1 MVRFTK
7 GNILD
12 AETEAIVNTVN
23 TVGVMGKGIALM
35 FKQAYPDNFQQYSNA
50 VKRNEIGIG
59 RVLPVETGNLMGPKW
74 ILNFP
79 TKKHWRQ
86 PSQLEWIE
94 SGLHDLIRT
103 IERLGIRSVAVPP
116 LGCGAGGL
124 EWDSVRPMIER
135 ILGDVQDLDVVIYE
149 PTQTYQNTSR
159 PAGVEKL
166 TFARASVADLVRR
179 YEVLGFDCTNLEI
192 QKLAWFLEQSLC
204 RLGLPALDLQFKPAR
219 YGPYSDRLRH
229 VLDALDGTYLL
240 AEKRLA
246 DAGPNDL
253 IRFNRTNGAPLDNY
267 LHTEVSS
274 RQTSALDMTARII
287 EGFESPLGME
297 LLATVHWLLIN
308 RNLPSTV
315 EAIQNELPRW
325 PGNADAGARKVRL
338 FPPRLVEIAISRL
351 QTAALINAP
360 AA

>member
-94 SGLHDLIRT
+94 SGLHDLTRT

-135 ILGDVQDLDVVIYE
+135 ILGDAQDLDVIIYE

-159 PAGVEKL
+159 TPGVEKL
-166 TFARASVADLVRR
+166 TFARATGGNRHQSIADGSTDQRTSGVRDR
-179 YEVLGFDCTNLEI
+179 SGAEG
-192 QKLAWFLEQSLC
+192 
-204 RLGLPALDLQFKPAR
+204 GLPR
-219 YGPYSDRLRH
+219 
-229 VLDALDGTYLL
+229 
-240 AEKRLA
+240 
-246 DAGPNDL
+246 
-253 IRFNRTNGAPLDNY
+253 
-267 LHTEVSS
+267 
-274 RQTSALDMTARII
+274 
-287 EGFESPLGME
+287 
-297 LLATVHWLLIN
+297 
-308 RNLPSTV
+308 
-315 EAIQNELPRW
+315 
-325 PGNADAGARKVRL
+325 
-338 FPPRLVEIAISRL
+338 
-351 QTAALINAP
+351 
-360 AA
+360 

>member
-1 MVRFTK
+1 MVFLMVRFTK

-35 FKQAYPDNFQQYSNA
+35 FKQAYPDNFQQYSIA

-94 SGLHDLIRT
+94 SGLHDLTRT

-159 PAGVEKL
+159 TAGVEKL
-166 TFARASVADLVRR
+166 TFARATGRDRHQSIADGSTDQR
-179 YEVLGFDCTNLEI
+179 
-192 QKLAWFLEQSLC
+192 AS
-204 RLGLPALDLQFKPAR
+204 A
-219 YGPYSDRLRH
+219 
-229 VLDALDGTYLL
+229 GT
-240 AEKRLA
+240 R
-246 DAGPNDL
+246 PN
-253 IRFNRTNGAPLDNY
+253 
-267 LHTEVSS
+267 
-274 RQTSALDMTARII
+274 
-287 EGFESPLGME
+287 
-297 LLATVHWLLIN
+297 
-308 RNLPSTV
+308 
-315 EAIQNELPRW
+315 
-325 PGNADAGARKVRL
+325 
-338 FPPRLVEIAISRL
+338 PPTTPF
-351 QTAALINAP
+351 QG
-360 AA
+360 